1 MFIGKKKITGYKR
14 KKGEIVMSTKNKA
27 LFIQAILGGILI
39 TVLLMPF
46 QALTPYVSY
55 TWMIF
60 IPIILFF
67 CLGVQCKLV
76 PPMFLS
82 YVCGAIWGIIFKYL
96 AGVMSAA
103 GWSPALTFGI
113 LTTVIVFAILAV
125 HPILLGKTPFGM
137 APIVLIGLVE
147 TIFTFLIQPANAP
160 VIDSLQLIFFF
171 AYGLALSFLLVQA
184 NEFFCKLFLG
194 EDWAKTFEG

>member
-1 MFIGKKKITGYKR
+1 
-14 KKGEIVMSTKNKA
+14 MSTKNKS

-39 TVLLMPF
+39 TVLLIPF

-67 CLGVQCKLV
+67 CLGVQCKLIL
-76 PPMFLS
+76 PMFLS
-82 YVCGAIWGIIFKYL
+82 YLCGAIWGIIFKYL

-103 GWSPALTFGI
+103 GWSTELTFGI

-125 HPILLGKTPFGM
+125 HPILLGKTPFGI

-147 TIFTFLIQPANAP
+147 TIFTFLIQPVNAP
-160 VIDSLQLIFFF
+160 TIGSVQLIFFF
-171 AYGLALSFLLVQA
+171 AYGLVLAFLLVQA
-184 NEFFCKLFLG
+184 SAFCCKLFLG
-194 EDWAKTFEG
+194 KDWNKSLEE